1 MSISRR
7 WRSKLFVDQSLQLK
21 AYWVS
26 GYGGGQGYVYFYSDF
41 LYPVVKLEII
51 GVIGLELKFKCFNLG
66 VLVKFWAGS
75 SSLSSE
81 QSSQLLFLVG
91 GGRVKG

>member
-7 WRSKLFVDQSLQLK
+7 WGSKLFVDQSLQLK

-26 GYGGGQGYVYFYSDF
+26 GYGGGQGYVYFYFDF

-51 GVIGLELKFKCFNLG
+51 GVIGLELKSKCFNLG

-81 QSSQLLFLVG
+81 QSSQLLF
-91 GGRVKG
+91 